1 MRIAVLFGG
10 TSEERDVS
18 VASGAQA
25 VQALEAAGHEVI
37 AVDTVR
43 GVLGA
48 AERERLLS
56 TGVAPALPSDDRLSL
71 VRRDASAVLTRA
83 SELRQVDVVFI
94 ALHGGSGE
102 DGTLQA
108 LLDLAG
114 IPYTGTGHIGS
125 AYAMDKD
132 VSKRL
137 FRSADVPTAD
147 WMMAPVSP
155 DDVVAH
161 LGLPVVVKP
170 NKQGSTV
177 GLTVVR
183 QREELEPAI
192 ETAFRYDDEVMVERF
207 IPGRELTVGIL
218 QGAAL
223 AVGEIRPKLHDIF
236 DYASKYQPD
245 GADEMFPADLPA
257 ETTSLVRTL
266 ALAAHRAVKAGSY
279 SRVDFRLDD
288 SGQPWCLE
296 VNTVPGMTRTSL
308 LPQSAQAVGISF
320 PELCDRI
327 CRAAVADHRQK
338 VR

>member
-10 TSEERDVS
+10 VSEERDVS

-25 VQALEAAGHEVI
+25 VQALEAAGHDVV

-43 GVLGA
+43 GVLGS
-48 AERERLLS
+48 AERQQLLA
-56 TGVAPALPSDDRLSL
+56 TGVAPQLSDEQLCL
-71 VRRDASAVLTRA
+71 VRRDAPAVLTRA
-83 SELRQVDVVFI
+83 SELQNVDVVFI

-114 IPYTGTGHIGS
+114 IPYTGSGHMSS

-137 FRSADVPTAD
+137 FRAADVPTPD
-147 WMMAPVSP
+147 WVMAPDNP
-155 DDVVAH
+155 AN

-183 QREELEPAI
+183 QRDRLEAAI
-192 ETAFRYDDEVMVERF
+192 DTAFRYDDEVMIERF
-207 IPGRELTVGIL
+207 VPGRELTVGIL
-218 QGAAL
+218 QGKAL
-223 AVGEIRPKLHDIF
+223 AVGEIRPKLGDIF
-236 DYASKYQPD
+236 DYASKYQPG
-245 GADEMFPADLPA
+245 GAEETFPADLPD
-257 ETTSLVRTL
+257 ETTALVRRL

-288 SGQPWCLE
+288 SGTPWCLE

-320 PELCDRI
+320 PELCDCI
-327 CRAAVADHRQK
+327 CRAALAEHRQK

>member
-1 MRIAVLFGG
+1 M
-10 TSEERDVS
+10 
-18 VASGAQA
+18 
-25 VQALEAAGHEVI
+25 QALEAAGHEVI

-43 GVLGA
+43 GVLGP
-48 AERERLLS
+48 AEREQLLA
-56 TGVAPALPSDDRLSL
+56 TGVAPALPSGDRLSL
-71 VRRDASAVLTRA
+71 VRRDAPAVLARA
-83 SELRQVDVVFI
+83 SDLRQVDVVFI

-114 IPYTGTGHIGS
+114 IPYTGSGHMGS

-137 FRSADVPTAD
+137 FRAADIPTPD
-147 WMMAPVSP
+147 WLMAPVRP
-155 DDVVAH
+155 DEVVAR
-161 LGLPVVVKP
+161 LGVPVVVKP

-183 QREELEPAI
+183 AKAELDRAI
-192 ETAFRYDDEVMVERF
+192 ETAFQYDDEVMIERF
-207 IPGRELTVGIL
+207 VSGRELTVGIL
-218 QGAAL
+218 QGEAL
-223 AVGEIRPKLHDIF
+223 AVGEIRPRLHDIF
-236 DYASKYQPD
+236 DYASKYQPG
-245 GADEMFPADLPA
+245 GAEETFPADLPGK
-257 ETTSLVRTL
+257 TTEFVRSL

-288 SGQPWCLE
+288 SSQPWCLE

-308 LPQSAQAVGISF
+308 LPQSAQAAGISF

-327 CRAAVADHRQK
+327 CRAAVADHRKK